1 MDHYTWIFALS
12 VPVAFIAAFG
22 IGAND
27 LANSFA
33 TSVGAKAITVSPT
46 CSTMA
51 TAFQTFSVNTGS
63 SSQCADCFTRGL
75 LTAESCRRA
84 T

>member
-1 MDHYTWIFALS
+1 MMDHYTWIFALS

-33 TSVGAKAITVSPT
+33 TSVGSKALTVSVPWPR
-46 CSTMA
+46 MA
-51 TAFQTFSVNTGS
+51 AKLQ
-63 SSQCADCFTRGL
+63 
-75 LTAESCRRA
+75 
-84 T
+84 

>member
-1 MDHYTWIFALS
+1 MMDHYTWIFALS

-33 TSVGAKAITVSPT
+33 TSVGSKALTVSLA
-46 CSTMA
+46 CILLA
-51 TAFQTFSVNTGS
+51 TKVLMSV
-63 SSQCADCFTRGL
+63 QPLCAHHL
-75 LTAESCRRA
+75 
-84 T
+84 